1 VKRDDFS
8 RFSLFVHS
16 PSRVSDRF
24 VPEGRL
30 KTFLRESVASES
42 ESVSGAFAFV
52 YASAHPSRPSR
63 PSRPSPSSR
72 KKRAFFPENREKKS
86 RRKQKPPRLSVWSF
100 ASPPTSSSLGCFL
113 VTSTPSKRSRKSN
126 MYFKVDRHCDAT
138 RVSLETARAAKD
150 ASLPEKRAERAGP
163 PSRVRHD
170 KS

>member
-1 VKRDDFS
+1 MKRDDA
-8 RFSLFVHS
+8 SLFVHS

-138 RVSLETARAAKD
+138 RVSRRKRRARRRTRTFQRR
-150 ASLPEKRAERAGP
+150 ERAGAGP
-163 PSRVRHD
+163 PSRVHHD

>member
-1 VKRDDFS
+1 MRQ
-8 RFSLFVHS
+8 RA
-16 PSRVSDRF
+16 
-24 VPEGRL
+24 
-30 KTFLRESVASES
+30 SVAS
-42 ESVSGAFAFV
+42 VAPVVPKKTRVFPRKPGKKNL
-52 YASAHPSRPSR
+52 PKKKKT
-63 PSRPSPSSR
+63 SPS
-72 KKRAFFPENREKKS
+72 
-86 RRKQKPPRLSVWSF
+86 LSVWSF

-150 ASLPEKRAERAGP
+150 ANLPEKRAERAGP